1 MYVLLII
8 FNDLFTTY
16 VDDLAVRLSLL
27 GNSERRFM
35 DAQVYQ
41 NAKDAL
47 KAEDYKAA
55 ERAFKVVLDSIDE
68 SSEYY
73 NNVQSY
79 YGLAQVLNSNSN
91 GLLLCRD
98 AASNELFDGYV
109 FLNLACA
116 EWESDNRKRAIE
128 ALRHG
133 IKVDVDHSQLNSACT
148 KIGCRKRCCFSFLSR
163 SHKLNRLFGRLMRQP
178 GQKVTAHNL
187 LY

>member
-1 MYVLLII
+1 
-8 FNDLFTTY
+8 
-16 VDDLAVRLSLL
+16 
-27 GNSERRFM
+27 M
-35 DAQVYQ
+35 DAQAYQ

-68 SSEYY
+68 SNEYH

-79 YGLAQVLNSNSN
+79 FGLTQVLNANNN

-98 AASNELFDGYV
+98 AASNEMFDGYV

-116 EWESDNRKRAIE
+116 EWESGNRKRAIE
-128 ALRHG
+128 AVRHG
-133 IKVDVDHSQLNSACT
+133 IKIDADHCQLNSACS
-148 KIGCRKRCCFSFLSR
+148 KLGCRKRCCFSFLAR
-163 SHKLNRLFGRLMRQP
+163 SHKLNRLFGRLMRRP
-178 GQKVTAHNL
+178 GQDVTVHSL